1 MKGFQLHPRDAIL
14 VPKEHWLTQNIDQTW
29 DIKLPHLQRLES
41 LSFGS
46 LHYAEPVIHAFSPSC
61 HSHCSHAWVPAS
73 AAVTADPSKKEGLR
87 PQPNYCILF
96 SSLHWTLVRP
106 RRPLSSRTLNVLP
119 FRCLWS
125 SSNSSWQYSGLHFPE
140 PKFTFLYSFIWDLLV
155 YLPWSLFVCL
165 VFPHSPYPSWNFE
178 NSNKWHSFHT
188 HICEKIDWQ
197 TCK

>member
-1 MKGFQLHPRDAIL
+1 M
-14 VPKEHWLTQNIDQTW
+14 QNLW
-29 DIKLPHLQRLES
+29 KN
-41 LSFGS
+41 
-46 LHYAEPVIHAFSPSC
+46 HAFSPSC

-87 PQPNYCILF
+87 PQPNYCIIF

-140 PKFTFLYSFIWDLLV
+140 PKFTFLYSFIWDLV
-155 YLPWSLFVCL
+155 YLSWSLFVCL
-165 VFPHSPYPSWNFE
+165 VFPHSPYPSWNLRTVVNDTLFIPIFVKTLIDKHV
-178 NSNKWHSFHT
+178 SNIGGDPNTSF
-188 HICEKIDWQ
+188 IVNKSKFGEYGAKISRQ
-197 TCK
+197 VSLLTFYPQN